1 LMKCFLS
8 GNRPQVD
15 IVGMSGHGVTS
26 KRTRAQGKT
35 QMNRKAHWLAAIAAL
50 GLITAGLGSAA
61 LAQAPAAVDVK
72 PGVLEPEAVAALD
85 RMGAHLR
92 SFPTFRLVSTATTE
106 QVYDN
111 GQKLQFL
118 QRTTY
123 TRGGLDKLH
132 VKIETDSQNRDV
144 FYNGK
149 TFTIVAPRAG
159 KYLQLPATGGVGE
172 VLTRAYE
179 DWGIEFPVQDLF
191 RWGDPSATAER
202 PKEGFKVGTARIG
215 DAVTDHYAFR
225 QTGVD
230 WQIWIDQGDK
240 PLPRK
245 MVITNLEDAAQPQYV
260 AYFGWETSPK
270 IAADTFDFTPAK
282 TDARIDLS
290 QFAAA
295 AK

>member
-1 LMKCFLS
+1 MIGKSHYLAAVAALL
-8 GNRPQVD
+8 GAAPVL
-15 IVGMSGHGVTS
+15 
-26 KRTRAQGKT
+26 AQATGPAT
-35 QMNRKAHWLAAIAAL
+35 AIAA
-50 GLITAGLGSAA
+50 AGT
-61 LAQAPAAVDVK
+61 
-72 PGVLEPEAVAALD
+72 LEPDAIAALD
-85 RMGAHLR
+85 RMGAYLR
-92 SFPTFRLVSTATTE
+92 TLAPFKLVSTATSE

-123 TRGGLDKLH
+123 TMGGPEKLR

-149 TFTIVAPRAG
+149 TFTISAPRAG
-159 KYLQLPATGGVGE
+159 KYIQLPASGSVGE
-172 VLTRAYE
+172 VLSRAYE
-179 DWGIEFPVQDLF
+179 DWGVEFPVQDLF
-191 RWGDPSATAER
+191 RWGGPSATAER
-202 PKEGFKVGTARIG
+202 PSEGFKVGTAHIG
-215 DAVTDHYAFR
+215 EHLTDHYAFR

-245 MVITNLEDAAQPQYV
+245 MVITNLDDSAQPQYV
-260 AYFGWETSPK
+260 AYFNWDLTPALPGN
-270 IAADTFDFTPAK
+270 TFEFTPAAS
-282 TDARIDLS
+282 DVRIDLG

>member
-1 LMKCFLS
+1 LDGRSPENGEGEQQMIGKRHYF
-8 GNRPQVD
+8 
-15 IVGMSGHGVTS
+15 GV
-26 KRTRAQGKT
+26 
-35 QMNRKAHWLAAIAAL
+35 MAAL
-50 GLITAGLGSAA
+50 LATVPLAPV
-61 LAQAPAAVDVK
+61 LAQAAAPATVETKA
-72 PGVLEPEAVAALD
+72 GVLEPEATAALD
-85 RMGAHLR
+85 RMGAYLR
-92 SFPTFRLVSTATTE
+92 TLAPFKLVSTATSE

-123 TRGGLDKLH
+123 TMGGPEKLR

-144 FYNGK
+144 FYDGK
-149 TFTIVAPRAG
+149 TFTISAPRAG
-159 KYLQLPATGGVGE
+159 KYIQLPASGTVGQ

-179 DWGIEFPVQDLF
+179 DWGVEFPVQDLF
-191 RWGDPSATAER
+191 RWGDASATAER
-202 PKEGFKVGTARIG
+202 PTEGFRVGTARIG
-215 DAVTDHYAFR
+215 EAVTDHYAFR

-245 MVITNLEDAAQPQYV
+245 MVITNLEDPAQPQYV
-260 AYFGWETSPK
+260 AYFSWDLTPALPANAFE
-270 IAADTFDFTPAK
+270 FTPAA
-282 TDARIDLS
+282 TDKRIDLS

>member
-1 LMKCFLS
+1 MQRSSL
-8 GNRPQVD
+8 
-15 IVGMSGHGVTS
+15 
-26 KRTRAQGKT
+26 KRTSL
-35 QMNRKAHWLAAIAAL
+35 NRVALLALAIAAAL
-50 GLITAGLGSAA
+50 PSIPAA
-61 LAQAPAAVDVK
+61 AQASPATATVNLA
-72 PGVLEPEAVAALD
+72 PGTLDADAMAALD
-85 RMGAHLR
+85 AMGAHLR
-92 SFPTFRLVSTATTE
+92 SLGSFRLVSTATSE
-106 QVYDN
+106 EVYAN

-123 TRGGLDKLH
+123 TMGGPTSLH

-159 KYLQLPATGGVGE
+159 KYLQLPASGTVGQ

-179 DWGIEFPVQDLF
+179 DWGVDFPVQDLF

-202 PKEGFKVGTARIG
+202 PKEGFKVGSARIG
-215 DAVTDHYAFR
+215 DAMTDHYAFR

-245 MVITNLEDAAQPQYV
+245 MVITNLEDPAQPQYV
-260 AYFGWETSPK
+260 AYFSWDLAPV
-270 IAADTFDFTPAK
+270 IAADAFDFAPAK
-282 TDARIDLS
+282 TDTRIDLS

-295 AK
+295 KK

>member
-1 LMKCFLS
+1 MIGKRHYF
-8 GNRPQVD
+8 
-15 IVGMSGHGVTS
+15 GVMV
-26 KRTRAQGKT
+26 ALLG
-35 QMNRKAHWLAAIAAL
+35 AAPMAP
-50 GLITAGLGSAA
+50 A
-61 LAQAPAAVDVK
+61 LAQPAAPATVETK
-72 PGVLEPEAVAALD
+72 PGVLEAEAVAVLD
-85 RMGAHLR
+85 RMGAYLR
-92 SFPTFRLVSTATTE
+92 TLAPFKLVSTATSE
-106 QVYDN
+106 EVYGN

-123 TRGGLDKLH
+123 TMGGPDKLR

-149 TFTIVAPRAG
+149 TFTISAPRAG
-159 KYLQLPATGGVGE
+159 KYLQLPASGTVGE

-179 DWGIEFPVQDLF
+179 DWGVEFPVQDLF
-191 RWGDPSATAER
+191 RWGSASATAER
-202 PKEGFKVGTARIG
+202 PTEGFKVGTARIG
-215 DAVTDHYAFR
+215 EHVTDHYAFR

-245 MVITNLEDAAQPQYV
+245 MVITNLEDPAQPQYV
-260 AYFGWETSPK
+260 AYFSWDLTPALPTNAFE
-270 IAADTFDFTPAK
+270 FTPAA
-282 TDARIDLS
+282 TDKRIDLG